1 MIEERSRDIQ
11 EEARMRRQRCSTR
24 SHVARR
30 ACAAIFAAIALAP
43 AGSPHAQIGDRAVK
57 FILPVATASGV
68 DTITRAASPAIAK
81 ALGHPVII
89 DNQPGAGGIVGTAAL
104 VKSAPDGFTL
114 SIVSNNHVIYP
125 SVYKSVPFDPIAD
138 ITPIAVLGST
148 PIVIVVNPTKV
159 AAKDVKELVALLK
172 ARPGAYNYGSSGNGT
187 ILHLAAEMFF
197 DEAGVK
203 ATHVPY
209 KGVGPMLTDLL
220 GGQVDIGALS
230 LPSVQQHLK
239 NGSLRAIGVG
249 TANRLPAAPEI
260 PTMVEQGLPGYLVEG
275 WFAVIGP
282 ARLPPADVARI
293 NAAFAAAFSTPEVR
307 EMMAKQGNT
316 IDVSTPDYAAQF
328 FRAEL
333 AKYAKLVK
341 QAGIELQ

>member
-1 MIEERSRDIQ
+1 VKRI
-11 EEARMRRQRCSTR
+11 ARTR
-24 SHVARR
+24 A
-30 ACAAIFAAIALAP
+30 AAAILAAIALVAT
-43 AGSPHAQIGDRAVK
+43 GMPHAQIGDRAVK

-68 DTITRAASPAIAK
+68 DTITRAASPALAK
-81 ALGHPVII
+81 ALGHPVIV
-89 DNQPGAGGIVGTAAL
+89 DNQPGAGGIVGTSAL
-104 VKSAPDGFTL
+104 VKAAPDGFTL

-138 ITPIAVLGST
+138 ITPIAVIGST

-159 AAKDVKELVALLK
+159 PAKDVKELVALLK
-172 ARPGAYNYGSSGNGT
+172 AKPGAYNYGSSGNGT

-239 NGSLRAIGVG
+239 NGTLRAIGVG
-249 TANRLPAAPEI
+249 TAQRLAAAPEI

-282 ARLPPADVARI
+282 AKLPPADVARI
-293 NAAFAAAFSTPEVR
+293 NAAFVAAFSTPEVR
-307 EMMAKQGNT
+307 DIMAKQGNT
-316 IDVSTPDYAAQF
+316 IDVSTPEYAAQF
-328 FRAEL
+328 FRSEL
-333 AKYAKLVK
+333 TKYAGLVK
-341 QAGIELQ
+341 KAGIELQ

>member
-1 MIEERSRDIQ
+1 MTDRIEPNSKRRTILLVATLSLGGVALGPFRIAYAQVGER
-11 EEARMRRQRCSTR
+11 
-24 SHVARR
+24 
-30 ACAAIFAAIALAP
+30 AIKL
-43 AGSPHAQIGDRAVK
+43 
-57 FILPVATASGV
+57 ILPVATASGV
-68 DTITRAASPAIAK
+68 DTITRAAQPALAK
-81 ALGHPVII
+81 ALGHPVVI
-89 DNQPGAGGIVGTAAL
+89 DNQPGAGGIVGTSQL
-104 VKSAPDGFTL
+104 VKATPDGFTL

-138 ITPIAVLGST
+138 ITPIAVIGST
-148 PIVIVVNPTKV
+148 PIVIVVNPKKV
-159 AAKDVKELVALLK
+159 PAKDVKELVALLK
-172 ARPGAYNYGSSGNGT
+172 AKPGGYNYGSSGNGT

-209 KGVGPMLTDLL
+209 KGVGPMLTDLI

-239 NGSLRAIGVG
+239 SGTLHAIGVG
-249 TANRLPAAPEI
+249 TAKRLEAAPEI

-282 ARLPPADVARI
+282 AKLPQADVARI
-293 NAAFAAAFSTPEVR
+293 NAAFVTAFSSPEVR
-307 EMMAKQGNT
+307 EAMAKQGNT
-316 IDVSTPDYAAQF
+316 INVSTPEYAAQF
-328 FRAEL
+328 FKSEM

-341 QAGIELQ
+341 KAGIELQ